1 MSASVPL
8 VGLTTYTAQA
18 AWGPWDQPAAVIGS
32 SYYELVASAGARPL
46 LLPYVTELEGGPATG
61 SSEIVEVLD
70 ALVLIG
76 GLDVDPARYGAEP
89 DANLGRIDAARDE
102 SEIGLLE
109 AALKADIP
117 ILAIC
122 RGHQL
127 LNVALGGTLV
137 QHVPDRLGSDRH
149 QPAPGAFTC
158 HEVACVGGTR
168 TEAIFGPTAMV
179 ACSHHQAIDDLAS
192 DLVVTAWSIE
202 PEGQQPVI
210 EAVERPASR
219 FCIGVQWHPEETA
232 DSRPFT
238 AMLDAI
244 E

>member
-18 AWGPWDQPAAVIGS
+18 AWGPFDQPSAVIGS

-46 LLPYVTELEGGPATG
+46 LLPSVTELEGGPAAG
-61 SSEIVEVLD
+61 SSEIIEVLD

-89 DANLGRIDAARDE
+89 DVNLGRIDAARDE

-109 AALKADIP
+109 AALRADIP

-137 QHVPDRLGSDRH
+137 QHVPDRLGSDHH
-149 QPAPGAFTC
+149 QPAPGAFT
-158 HEVACVGGTR
+158 HHKVACVEGTR
-168 TEAIFGPTAMV
+168 TASIFGQTPMV
-179 ACSHHQAIDDLAS
+179 ACSHHQVIDELAS

-202 PEGQQPVI
+202 LEGRQPVI

-219 FCIGVQWHPEETA
+219 FCVGVQWHPEETA
-232 DSRPFT
+232 DVRPFA